1 MPLCNCNCNCRNDEL
16 LALINAES
24 KPSPIFGCTCFP
36 MSEFESTDWIQA
48 WLQMAA
54 PNEPQK
60 FQRRLDWDDFSAES
74 FRKSLCTDPSEL
86 ESVPARW
93 AEALASAQV
102 LIRAE
107 WEAPLLPYANDPS
120 LPFVDIWWPLRC
132 RMAAWLS
139 EQPFCREPYVKASVT
154 FQLAD
159 GLLER
164 LCSLTDQVLWELFCA
179 ERSPG
184 VMLLSHLGAS
194 GDGSGPP
201 LRVHYEAFIRQ
212 HRRDGLTTL
221 LSKFPVLQRLIGT
234 VLVLWS
240 ENCSEM
246 LERINADRQALEA
259 HFGVPHSHSLVAVQQ
274 GLSDPHRGGR
284 AVAVLEFSASVND
297 AADSLRVVYKP
308 KDMAVDAAYQTLLAD
323 LNEHS
328 DLAPLR
334 CLTVH
339 LSDGYG
345 YMEFVPHQLCADEQ
359 ELEQFYVNAGRL
371 TAVLHLLGCTD
382 CHYENLIACA
392 DQFLLIDTETLLEAD
407 LADHVDDANTKK
419 LAINQVS
426 QLQQR
431 CRSSVL
437 RSGLLPNWMFVGAA
451 KRAVDISALGI
462 EPPSAAEVEVPGW
475 LGLNSDGMMP
485 GRAPQAATIPTSLP
499 VGIGSP
505 NPLNQHLEQFC
516 LGFSQQMHQLA
527 RLKSRWLAAGS
538 VLEAFASLTRRIV
551 LRATRVYFA
560 IQRQQLHPAA
570 LRSAFAQAIKLEQ
583 LARSFLLAESRPLH
597 WPVLAAEQQQ
607 MQRLDIPFFTHAID
621 GDALHLDAEGSLL
634 PGFIQT
640 SGLEAARQRL
650 EQLNED
656 ECDFQLQL
664 IHGACQA
671 RQLRVQGAKA
681 ASESDLLERV
691 GTCDGREASIAVA
704 RQLLDLA
711 IRDPQGQVEW
721 LGMDLGGDG
730 ERFAFG
736 PMGLSLYGGSMG
748 PACLLNEI
756 SRVSTDLL
764 EAQTVLDSILAPL
777 EALIGEDHQEEGYRW
792 WRDQPL
798 GISGCGGTL
807 LGLLALGRDN
817 VFDALLDSLPHRVL
831 EADQQLD
838 LIGGCCGL
846 IGPLLQRGSA
856 SALTMSIRAGDHL
869 LAQQKQQGG
878 WPQKSPGPSLL
889 GFSHGTA
896 GMAAALAR
904 LHAASGEARFRDAAA
919 AALAYERSCF
929 KPEQGNWPDFRDA
942 SNAESFMV
950 SWCHGAPGIA
960 LGRACLW
967 GTELWDEACGEE
979 IGIALAT
986 TAEMSGLLSDHLCCG
1001 SLGLMLILEQVATG
1015 PWPLTAQQRD
1025 NALTK
1030 ATFYREQALARCTGG
1045 EVRLRCFGTQE
1056 GDLVLPGFF
1065 TGLSGMGLA
1074 LLPTPT
1080 SQSLVMNLL
1089 SAGLL
1094 VPLA

>member
-1 MPLCNCNCNCRNDEL
+1 MNDL
-16 LALINAES
+16 
-24 KPSPIFGCTCFP
+24 
-36 MSEFESTDWIQA
+36 ESTDWMQA

-60 FQRRLDWDDFSAES
+60 FQRRLDWDDCSAKS
-74 FRKSLCTDPSEL
+74 FQTWLSTDPAEL
-86 ESVPARW
+86 ESAPAGW
-93 AEALASAQV
+93 AEALTRARE

-107 WEAPLLPYANDPS
+107 WDAPLLPYGSDPS
-120 LPFVDIWWPLRC
+120 IPFVDLWWPLRC

-139 EQPFCREPYVKASVT
+139 EQPFWQAPSLQASVAD
-154 FQLAD
+154 QLAD
-159 GLLER
+159 ALLKR

-179 ERSPG
+179 GRSPG

-201 LRVHYEAFIRQ
+201 LREHYETFIRQ
-212 HRRDGLTTL
+212 HRRDGLTSL

-234 VLVLWS
+234 VLILWS
-240 ENCSEM
+240 DNCSEM
-246 LERINADRQALEA
+246 LERINADRSALEA
-259 HFGVPHSHSLVAVQQ
+259 HFAIPTSHYLVAVQQ

-284 AVAVLEFSASVND
+284 AVAVLEFSAS
-297 AADSLRVVYKP
+297 ATHDSDRLRVVYKP
-308 KDMAVDAAYQTLLAD
+308 KDMAVDMAYQTLLAD
-323 LNEHS
+323 LNAHS

-334 CLTVH
+334 CLSLH

-345 YMEFVPHQLCADEQ
+345 YMEFVPHQLCADGDGQ
-359 ELEQFYVNAGRL
+359 ELERFYVNAGRL

-392 DQFLLIDTETLLEAD
+392 DQLLLIDTETLLEAD
-407 LADHVDDANTKK
+407 LADHVDDVNTKK
-419 LAINQVS
+419 LAINQAS
-426 QLQQR
+426 QLQQQ

-437 RSGLLPNWMFVGAA
+437 RSGLLPNWMFVGVA
-451 KRAVDISALGI
+451 KRAMDISALGI
-462 EPPSAAEVEVPGW
+462 EPPAAPEAQVPGW

-485 GRAPQAATIPTSLP
+485 GRAPQAASIPTSLP

-516 LGFSQQMHQLA
+516 SGFSEQMRELE

-538 VLEAFASLTRRIV
+538 VLEAFAGLTRRIV

-560 IQRQQLHPAA
+560 IQRQQLQPAA
-570 LRSAFAQAIKLEQ
+570 LRSTFAQAIKLEQ
-583 LARSFLLAESRPLH
+583 LARSFLLAERRPLH

-621 GDALHLDAEGSLL
+621 GNALHLDAEGSLL

-650 EQLNED
+650 EQLNDD
-656 ECDFQLQL
+656 ECAFQLQL
-664 IHGACQA
+664 IRGACQA
-671 RQLRVQGAKA
+671 RQLRTQGAQA
-681 ASESDLLERV
+681 ALESDRLERAD
-691 GTCDGREASIAVA
+691 TCDGLEASTAVA

-721 LGMDLGGDG
+721 LGMDLGPDG

-736 PMGLSLYGGSMG
+736 PVGLSLYGGSMG
-748 PACLLNEI
+748 PACLLNEL
-756 SRVSTDLL
+756 SNVSSDLP
-764 EAQTVLDSILAPL
+764 EAEAVLSSILAPL
-777 EALIGEDHQEEGYRW
+777 DALTADDQQEAGYRW

-807 LGLLALGRDN
+807 LGLLALARDN
-817 VFDALLDSLPHRVL
+817 IFDALLASLPNRVL

-846 IGPLLQRGSA
+846 IGPLLQRGSDQ
-856 SALTMSIRAGDHL
+856 ALAMATCAGDHL
-869 LAQQKQQGG
+869 LAQQQQQGG
-878 WPQKSPGPSLL
+878 WPDNQKSSGPSLL

-904 LHAASGEARFRDAAA
+904 LHAASGEARFRDGAA
-919 AALAYERSCF
+919 AALAYERSFF
-929 KPEQGNWPDFRDA
+929 KPEQGNWPDLRHGADT
-942 SNAESFMV
+942 ESFMV

-967 GTELWDEACGEE
+967 GTELWDESCAEE

-986 TAEMSGLLSDHLCCG
+986 TAAMSSLLPDHLCCG
-1001 SLGLMLILEQVATG
+1001 SLGLMLILQQVATG

-1030 ATFYREQALARCTGG
+1030 ATSYRKQALASCTGG
-1045 EVRLRCFGTQE
+1045 EVRLRCFGTHE
-1056 GDLVLPGFF
+1056 GDLMLPGFF

-1074 LLPTPT
+1074 LLPTPA
-1080 SQSLVMNLL
+1080 SQALVINLL

-1094 VPLA
+1094 VPQG

>member
-1 MPLCNCNCNCRNDEL
+1 MNEL
-16 LALINAES
+16 
-24 KPSPIFGCTCFP
+24 
-36 MSEFESTDWIQA
+36 ESTDWMQA

-60 FQRRLDWDDFSAES
+60 FQRRLDWDDCSAES
-74 FRKSLCTDPSEL
+74 FQTWLCTDPADL
-86 ESVPARW
+86 ESAPAGW
-93 AEALASAQV
+93 DEALARARE

-107 WEAPLLPYANDPS
+107 WDAPLLPYGSNPS
-120 LPFVDIWWPLRC
+120 LPFVDLWWPLRC
-132 RMAAWLS
+132 RRAAWLR
-139 EQPFCREPYVKASVT
+139 EQSFWLAASVEASVAD
-154 FQLAD
+154 QLAD
-159 GLLER
+159 ALLER

-179 ERSPG
+179 GRSPG

-201 LRVHYEAFIRQ
+201 LHEHYETFIRQ
-212 HRRDGLTTL
+212 HRRDGLTSL
-221 LSKFPVLQRLIGT
+221 LRKFPVLQRLIGT

-240 ENCSEM
+240 DNCSEM
-246 LERINADRQALEA
+246 LERINADRPALEA
-259 HFGVPHSHSLVAVQQ
+259 HFGIPRSHCLVAVQQ

-284 AVAVLEFSASVND
+284 AVAVLEFSASATQD
-297 AADSLRVVYKP
+297 ADRLRVVYKP

-323 LNEHS
+323 LNAHS
-328 DLAPLR
+328 DLAPLL

-345 YMEFVPHQLCADEQ
+345 YMEFVPHLLCADEQ
-359 ELEQFYVNAGRL
+359 ELERFYVNAGRL

-392 DQFLLIDTETLLEAD
+392 DQLLLIDTETLLEAD
-407 LADHVDDANTKK
+407 LADHVDDANSKK
-419 LAINQVS
+419 LAINRAS

-437 RSGLLPNWMFVGAA
+437 RSGLLPNWMFVGVA

-462 EPPSAAEVEVPGW
+462 APPAAAEAQVPGW

-485 GRAPQAATIPTSLP
+485 GRSPQASSIPTSLP
-499 VGIGSP
+499 VGIGST

-516 LGFSQQMHQLA
+516 LGFSQQMRELE

-538 VLEAFASLTRRIV
+538 VLDAFAGLTRRIV

-560 IQRQQLHPAA
+560 IQRQQLQPAA
-570 LRSAFAQAIKLEQ
+570 LRSTFAQAIRLEQ
-583 LARSFLLAESRPLH
+583 LARSYLLVESRPLH
-597 WPVLAAEQQQ
+597 WPLLAAEQQQ

-621 GDALHLDAEGSLL
+621 GNALHLDAEGSLL

-640 SGLEAARQRL
+640 SGLDAARQRL
-650 EQLNED
+650 EQLNND
-656 ECDFQLQL
+656 ECAFQLQL
-664 IHGACQA
+664 IRGACQA
-671 RQLRVQGAKA
+671 RQLRTQGAQA
-681 ASESDLLERV
+681 ALEPDRLERAD
-691 GTCDGREASIAVA
+691 TCDGQEASTAVA

-721 LGMDLGGDG
+721 LGMDLGPDG

-736 PMGLSLYGGSMG
+736 PVGLSLYGGSMG
-748 PACLLNEI
+748 TACLLNEL
-756 SRVSTDLL
+756 SSVSSDLP
-764 EAQTVLDSILAPL
+764 EAEAVLGSILAPL
-777 EALIGEDHQEEGYRW
+777 DDLTADYHQEARYRW

-798 GISGCGGTL
+798 GISGCGGVL
-807 LGLLALGRDN
+807 LGLLALGQDN
-817 VFDALLDSLPHRVL
+817 IFDALLASLPHRVL

-846 IGPLLQRGSA
+846 IGPLLQRGSDL
-856 SALTMSIRAGDHL
+856 ALAMAIRAGDHL
-869 LAQQKQQGG
+869 LAQQQQQGG
-878 WPQKSPGPSLL
+878 WPDKQKSPGPSLL

-919 AALAYERSCF
+919 AALAYERSHF
-929 KPEQGNWPDFRDA
+929 KPEQGNWPDFRRGADA
-942 SNAESFMV
+942 DAETFMV
-950 SWCHGAPGIA
+950 GWCHGAPGIA

-967 GTELWDEACGEE
+967 GTELWDESCAEE

-986 TAEMSGLLSDHLCCG
+986 TAAMSSLLPDHLCCG
-1001 SLGLMLILEQVATG
+1001 SLGLMLILQQVATG

-1030 ATFYREQALARCTGG
+1030 ATSYRKQALASCTGG

-1056 GDLVLPGFF
+1056 GDLMLPGFF

-1074 LLPTPT
+1074 LLPTPA
-1080 SQSLVMNLL
+1080 SQALAMNLL

-1094 VPLA
+1094 VP

>member
-1 MPLCNCNCNCRNDEL
+1 MNEL
-16 LALINAES
+16 
-24 KPSPIFGCTCFP
+24 
-36 MSEFESTDWIQA
+36 ESTDWMQA

-60 FQRRLDWDDFSAES
+60 LQRRLDWDDCSAES
-74 FRKSLCTDPSEL
+74 FHTWLCTDPANL
-86 ESVPARW
+86 ETAPAGW
-93 AEALASAQV
+93 DEALARAREF
-102 LIRAE
+102 ICAE
-107 WEAPLLPYANDPS
+107 WDAPLLPYGSDPS
-120 LPFVDIWWPLRC
+120 LPFVDLWWPLRC
-132 RMAAWLS
+132 RMAAWLR
-139 EQPFCREPYVKASVT
+139 EQPFWQAACVQASVAD
-154 FQLAD
+154 QLAD
-159 GLLER
+159 ALLQR

-179 ERSPG
+179 GRSPG

-201 LRVHYEAFIRQ
+201 LREHYETFIRQ
-212 HRRDGLTTL
+212 HRRDGLTSL

-240 ENCSEM
+240 DNCSEM
-246 LERINADRQALEA
+246 LERINADRPALEA
-259 HFGVPHSHSLVAVQQ
+259 HFGIPCSHCLVAVQQ

-284 AVAVLEFSASVND
+284 AVAVLEFSASATPD
-297 AADSLRVVYKP
+297 ADRLQVVYKP

-323 LNEHS
+323 LNAHS

-345 YMEFVPHQLCADEQ
+345 YMEFVPHQLCADGQ
-359 ELEQFYVNAGRL
+359 ELERFYVNAGRL

-392 DQFLLIDTETLLEAD
+392 DQLLLIDTETLLEAD
-407 LADHVDDANTKK
+407 LPDHVDDANSKK
-419 LAINQVS
+419 LAINRAS

-437 RSGLLPNWMFVGAA
+437 RSGLLPNWMFVGVA
-451 KRAVDISALGI
+451 KRAMDISALGI
-462 EPPSAAEVEVPGW
+462 APPAAAEAQVPGW

-485 GRAPQAATIPTSLP
+485 GRSPQASSIPTSLP

-516 LGFSQQMHQLA
+516 LGFSQQMLELE

-538 VLEAFASLTRRIV
+538 VLDAFAGLTRRIV

-560 IQRQQLHPAA
+560 IQRQQLQPAA
-570 LRSAFAQAIKLEQ
+570 LRSAFAQAIRLEQ

-621 GDALHLDAEGSLL
+621 GNALHLDAEGSLL

-650 EQLNED
+650 EQLNND
-656 ECDFQLQL
+656 ECAFQLQL
-664 IHGACQA
+664 IRGACQA
-671 RQLRVQGAKA
+671 RQLRTQGAQA
-681 ASESDLLERV
+681 ALESDRLQRAD
-691 GTCDGREASIAVA
+691 TCDGQEASTAVA

-721 LGMDLGGDG
+721 LGMDLGPDG

-736 PMGLSLYGGSMG
+736 PVGLSLYGGSMG
-748 PACLLNEI
+748 TACFLNEL
-756 SRVSTDLL
+756 SSVSSDLP
-764 EAQTVLDSILAPL
+764 EAEAVLASILAPL
-777 EALIGEDHQEEGYRW
+777 DTLTADDHQEAGYRW

-817 VFDALLDSLPHRVL
+817 IFDALLASLPHRVL

-846 IGPLLQRGSA
+846 IGPLLQRGSDL
-856 SALTMSIRAGDHL
+856 ALAMAIRAGDHL
-869 LAQQKQQGG
+869 LAQQQQQGG
-878 WPQKSPGPSLL
+878 WPDKQKSPGPSLL

-919 AALAYERSCF
+919 AALAYERSHF
-929 KPEQGNWPDFRDA
+929 KPEQGNWPDFRRGADA
-942 SNAESFMV
+942 DADAETFMV

-967 GTELWDEACGEE
+967 GTELWDESCAEE

-986 TAEMSGLLSDHLCCG
+986 TAAMSSLFPDHLCCG
-1001 SLGLMLILEQVATG
+1001 SLGLMLILEQVGTG

-1030 ATFYREQALARCTGG
+1030 ATSYRKQALARCTGG

-1056 GDLVLPGFF
+1056 GDLMLPGFF

-1080 SQSLVMNLL
+1080 SQALVMNLL

-1094 VPLA
+1094 VPQG